1 MHVAILR
8 PPVRRHRNDFSIHLT
23 ADQSELL
30 LRLLDEMAAMLSAE
44 MNDSGDNPDS
54 DKPDSDNR
62 ERLARL
68 FPPAYSSATPDEQ
81 LNEREAEYQRLM
93 RDELV
98 QSRLASIA
106 TVRECLENPRHLSEP
121 QLIGFLQAVNAL
133 RLVLGTI
140 LKITDD
146 VEDPDASDEITWI
159 DDPRSD
165 DPNFGLQVAYQFLSW
180 VLDWTVQALNP

>member
-44 MNDSGDNPDS
+44 VNDSG
-54 DKPDSDNR
+54 DNR

-98 QSRLASIA
+98 QSRLAAIA

>member
-1 MHVAILR
+1 MAILR